1 MNMRTLSPAMV
12 RSAIPA
18 IIPENPMVETG
29 EKVFKDSHRKSN
41 TNGDFVLNKNEDYL
55 MGQDSFPPDTRNNTD
70 DTSHC
75 TPMPPSEKAGFSPFD
90 LLFDRQNVHQDEG
103 ITLEEFS
110 AAWSKA
116 IKERFAKLNANGD
129 GASNKD
135 KRVTNRNVE
144 GNPPRSP
151 WDSTT

>member
-1 MNMRTLSPAMV
+1 MNMRTLSPTMV
-12 RSAIPA
+12 TSAIPA
-18 IIPENPMVETG
+18 VIPKNPMGEMG
-29 EKVFKDSHRKSN
+29 EKVFTDFLRKSN
-41 TNGDFVLNKNEDYL
+41 TNGDLVLNKREDYVTD
-55 MGQDSFPPDTRNNTD
+55 QDSFPPDTRNNTD
-70 DTSHC
+70 DASHC
-75 TPMPPSEKAGFSPFD
+75 TPMPPSEKVGLSPYD
-90 LLFDRQNVHQDEG
+90 LLFDRQNVQQDEG
-103 ITLEEFS
+103 ITLEEFA